1 MAAGAL
7 KASCSVV
14 EREEIPL
21 AYMEGESAR
30 IRVRVVGD
38 LDLSAVKTL
47 EAEAVE
53 AGSDRVLLP
62 MPQPR
67 PAAELAAAPRGAED
81 GDSIRIDGATGDW
94 LLRPEDV
101 DAMAIGAGILGTGG
115 GGNAT
120 RPALAIRH
128 FLGQHPGATL
138 RIRSL
143 GSLDDDAHVL
153 SGAVMGAPTVS
164 TEKLMS
170 DKLHVAGQAMARTAG
185 IEPDALLCLEIGG
198 GNGLELLYWAALSG
212 LPALDACTMGRAFPE
227 VQMTSSAICASP
239 QMPFPCLLVPKSVSA
254 ELCCDGGQTSA
265 WTRCAQPS
273 SAMRRATG
281 C

>member
-38 LDLSAVKTL
+38 LDLGAVKTL

-53 AGSDRVLLP
+53 AGSERVLLP

-67 PAAELAAAPRGAED
+67 RATELAAAPRGAED

-128 FLGQHPGATL
+128 FLLQHPEATL

-198 GNGLELLYWAALSG
+198 GNGVRASNGLSPPLGCRLTQSVAANSWSCSTGRPSAGFQLWTPARWAE
-212 LPALDACTMGRAFPE
+212 P
-227 VQMTSSAICASP
+227 SP
-239 QMPFPCLLVPKSVSA
+239 RS
-254 ELCCDGGQTSA
+254 
-265 WTRCAQPS
+265 R
-273 SAMRRATG
+273 
-281 C
+281 